1 MALDHIWLEDV
12 LKEIHLLQ
20 GEMSQPPARALTGIC
35 CDVAERSKKI
45 VYLPFGTS
53 NMKWLESKW
62 KHGGADS
69 LHQRLGANVDI
80 EAGEGVFELEP
91 GGSHLEDETAKLTTL
106 DVDDL

>member
-1 MALDHIWLEDV
+1 M
-12 LKEIHLLQ
+12 LQ

-35 CDVAERSKKI
+35 CEVAEHSKKI